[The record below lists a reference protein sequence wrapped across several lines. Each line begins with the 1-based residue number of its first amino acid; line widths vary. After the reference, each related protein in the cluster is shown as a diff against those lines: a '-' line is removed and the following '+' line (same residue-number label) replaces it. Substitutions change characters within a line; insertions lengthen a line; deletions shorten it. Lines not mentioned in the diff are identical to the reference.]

1 MLSLGLFY
9 LSLGIYCL
17 FMWLRKWIFMIG
29 FPVLAFISLCLC
41 CKVKRIALS
50 WMTEHCDFLLQTVD
64 VFAIVALSGILS
76 RLLSTGTVLVATSNR
91 APSDLNQVCLKQN
104 LPDRIDLLKAS
115 IHNFVPFWWFYLD
128 SATPFGFLV
137 LFFQDG
143 MQKEIFQQFLAKLDQ
158 HCENILVGSEID
170 YRRHIAKSSIDQA
183 RTYKV

>member
-137 LFFQDG
+137 LFFSG
-143 MQKEIFQQFLAKLDQ
+143 RNAKRDISTVSGQTGPALWK
-158 HCENILVGSEID
+158 
-170 YRRHIAKSSIDQA
+170 YSSWKWNWLSSS
-183 RTYKV
+183 YSKKFNWSGKNL